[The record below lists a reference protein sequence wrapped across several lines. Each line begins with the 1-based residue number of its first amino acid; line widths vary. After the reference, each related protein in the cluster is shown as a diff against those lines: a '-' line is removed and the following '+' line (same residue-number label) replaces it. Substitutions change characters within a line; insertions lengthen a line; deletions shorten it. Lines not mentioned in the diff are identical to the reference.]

1 MGLGKCE
8 HTKERKPGD
17 GRGGHGNWPRL
28 VEPVPNTWTLD
39 TKLCAGERE
48 WEHALGVVVTVYY
61 CSTYYKAAAVCVEG
75 DSCYLLLKVF
85 TM

>member
-1 MGLGKCE
+1 VFI
-8 HTKERKPGD
+8 TA
-17 GRGGHGNWPRL
+17 
-28 VEPVPNTWTLD
+28 VPNTWTLD

-75 DSCYLLLKVF
+75 DS
-85 TM
+85 

>member
-8 HTKERKPGD
+8 HTKEEKAR
-17 GRGGHGNWPRL
+17 GRPRRAREL
-28 VEPVPNTWTLD
+28 AQARRASTQYLDLD